1 MKINDIFKC
10 EGNLLFGRDEMKN
23 TSFIKYLII
32 FLFTLNLNATNYFLG
47 KEKYDIMSKYRAEAF
62 ASKRIYF
69 GVEGSSEYY
78 TDHDFLYLQE
88 YYSSPGTGLNMGLY
102 LVTKTNGSSGSSAPK
117 FIIAFGGTLAT
128 NIKDGSITSKLDI
141 LNDFLTDLNFLNN
154 RKLSIIQAK
163 EALDTAN
170 KFIKKYDIK
179 KDNIILAGHSLGGA
193 LVQYVSKNTDIKGV
207 TFNTAPYP
215 VYGNIAFNGKELLNL
230 DLDVVNI
237 MSDMDPLTGT
247 LTFIEDLEQER
258 STSTSHAGELITKI
272 PYQLPMLSSI
282 ISDLAKD
289 YIHVNIDFTK
299 AKNKE
304 KLIKT
309 LSAALA
315 KFSQQTFNDT
325 VKDTLRNRFI
335 KILGFPTFSDG
346 EYSLAKS
353 NYYLALSYL
362 MAKDYRN
369 FILYIKKSFNLD
381 TEIKLKKIFYGERFV
396 LKTNT
401 GHGMLELIQA
411 SYIDFYK
418 TDTRVNDIA
427 GHIGEKKIR
436 YFVGKKYIE
445 ASPKGKFHPNGLLT
459 PTDFMETITKASYG
473 EVYSSKEC
481 AYSVYLKEDKKI
493 DINFISIKKGTT
505 YSSVIKNNISYP
517 CKNSEAITETTTEV
531 GFDENGKPYPVYTT
545 RLIGLKAIN
554 ISRLY
559 TAKVISNIIIRE
571 TSKDNIKQF
580 DKCNIPSGA
589 TITECTFFLKSK
601 CIIPNI
607 SNYDFR
613 PYANI
618 TRGEF
623 VVMAYKMQEVLS
635 GKNLC
640 RHNKVQQ

>member
-1 MKINDIFKC
+1 METKNDLFKC
-10 EGNLLFGRDEMKN
+10 EESLVFGGHEMRN
-23 TSFIKYLII
+23 TTFIKYLII

-78 TDHDFLYLQE
+78 TNNKFLYLQE
-88 YYSSPGTGLNMGLY
+88 YYSNPDTGLNMGLY
-102 LVTKTNGSSGSSAPK
+102 LVTKKDGSNGSSSLK
-117 FIIAFGGTLAT
+117 FIVAFGGTLAT
-128 NIKDGSITSKLDI
+128 NIKDSSIISKLDI

-163 EALDTAN
+163 EALDIVN
-170 KFIKKYDIK
+170 KYIKQYDINK
-179 KDNIILAGHSLGGA
+179 ANITLTGHSLGGA
-193 LVQYVSKNTDIKGV
+193 LVQYVSKNTGIKGI

-237 MSDMDPLTGT
+237 MSDKDPLTGT
-247 LTFIEDLEQER
+247 LTYIEDLEQER
-258 STSTSHAGELITKI
+258 SSSTSHAGEVITKI
-272 PYQLPMLSSI
+272 PDQLPLLSSI
-282 ISDLAKD
+282 LNELSKD

-309 LSAALA
+309 LSGVLA
-315 KFSQQTFNDT
+315 KFSQETFNDT

-346 EYSLAKS
+346 EYLLAKS
-353 NYYLALSYL
+353 NYYLALSFL

-369 FILYIKKSFNLD
+369 FVFYIKKSFNLN
-381 TEIKLKKIFYGERFV
+381 TEIKLTKLFYGERFV

-411 SYIDFYK
+411 SYMDFYE
-418 TDTRVNDIA
+418 TETRATDIA

-436 YFVGKKYIE
+436 YFIGKGYIKAYPE
-445 ASPKGKFHPNGLLT
+445 GKFYPDQPLT
-459 PTDFMETITKASYG
+459 PKTFMETITKASQFG
-473 EVYSSKEC
+473 NVYDTKEC
-481 AYSVYLKEDKKI
+481 AYPKFLKKNKI
-493 DINFISIKKGTT
+493 NINFIPIKKGTT
-505 YSSVIKNNISYP
+505 YSEVIKNNISYP
-517 CKNSEAITETTTEV
+517 CENYEATTETITEV
-531 GFDENGKPYPVYTT
+531 GIDENGEPYPVYTT
-545 RLIGLKAIN
+545 RVIGFKAIN

-559 TAKVISNIIIRE
+559 TAKVISNLIQKN
-571 TSKDNIKQF
+571 TSNDNKQF
-580 DKCNIPSGA
+580 DKCNIPSSA

-601 CIIPNI
+601 CIIPNT

-613 PYANI
+613 PYENI

-623 VVMAYKMQEVLS
+623 VVMAYKMQEVLY

-640 RHNKVQQ
+640 RHKKVQ